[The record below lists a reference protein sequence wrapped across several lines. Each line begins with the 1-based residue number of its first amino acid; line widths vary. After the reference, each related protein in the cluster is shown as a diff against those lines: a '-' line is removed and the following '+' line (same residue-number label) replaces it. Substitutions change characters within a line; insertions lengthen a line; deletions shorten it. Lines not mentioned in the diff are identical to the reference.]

1 MARPQ
6 KRLTALAV
14 SKAKKPGI
22 YGDGGGLWLQVS
34 VFDTKSWLFRFMRN
48 GRARKMGLGALHT
61 VSLAEAREAALGCR
75 KLLLEG
81 IDPIEARNARRG
93 ALRAAN
99 ARQVTFR
106 QCAEKYI
113 AGHKAGWRS
122 ARHAEQWP
130 TSLEKFVYPFLGN
143 LPVDKIE
150 TAHIMKV
157 LEPIW
162 TVKPET
168 ASRVRGRI
176 ESVLDWAT
184 TRGFRKGENPARWK
198 GHLRNLLPARAKIAA
213 VEHHPA
219 LPYTDCPSFLAQLR
233 EAQGIGACALEFCI
247 LSAARS
253 GEVLGAKWSEIDLAA
268 RMWTVPAARM
278 KGGRVHR
285 VPLCD
290 RAIEILEGL
299 PREGDLI
306 FPLSRH
312 DLRRVLTRIRADIT
326 VHGFRSTFR
335 DWATEQTAYP
345 SEMCELALAHAVSNK
360 VEAAYRRGDMLDKRR
375 QLMNAWADYCA

>member
-1 MARPQ
+1 MPSAFLRCHPPESGLRLRLGSSLGAQDEMARPQ

-143 LPVDKIE
+143 LPVD
-150 TAHIMKV
+150 TDRNRAHY
-157 LEPIW
+157 EG
-162 TVKPET
+162 
-168 ASRVRGRI
+168 AGAD
-176 ESVLDWAT
+176 LD
-184 TRGFRKGENPARWK
+184 
-198 GHLRNLLPARAKIAA
+198 
-213 VEHHPA
+213 
-219 LPYTDCPSFLAQLR
+219 R
-233 EAQGIGACALEFCI
+233 EA
-247 LSAARS
+247 
-253 GEVLGAKWSEIDLAA
+253 
-268 RMWTVPAARM
+268 
-278 KGGRVHR
+278 
-285 VPLCD
+285 
-290 RAIEILEGL
+290 
-299 PREGDLI
+299 
-306 FPLSRH
+306 
-312 DLRRVLTRIRADIT
+312 
-326 VHGFRSTFR
+326 
-335 DWATEQTAYP
+335 
-345 SEMCELALAHAVSNK
+345 
-360 VEAAYRRGDMLDKRR
+360 
-375 QLMNAWADYCA
+375 

>member
-1 MARPQ
+1 
-6 KRLTALAV
+6 
-14 SKAKKPGI
+14 
-22 YGDGGGLWLQVS
+22 
-34 VFDTKSWLFRFMRN
+34 
-48 GRARKMGLGALHT
+48 MGLGALHT

-176 ESVLDWAT
+176 ELVFGLGND
-184 TRGFRKGENPARWK
+184 ARLSQRREP
-198 GHLRNLLPARAKIAA
+198 GPLERSP
-213 VEHHPA
+213 
-219 LPYTDCPSFLAQLR
+219 AQLAPR
-233 EAQGIGACALEFCI
+233 A
-247 LSAARS
+247 
-253 GEVLGAKWSEIDLAA
+253 SEDC
-268 RMWTVPAARM
+268 
-278 KGGRVHR
+278 GGRAPPCPAIPIAHHSSR
-285 VPLCD
+285 NCARRKALVPV
-290 RAIEILEGL
+290 R
-299 PREGDLI
+299 
-306 FPLSRH
+306 LSS
-312 DLRRVLTRIRADIT
+312 A
-326 VHGFRSTFR
+326 S
-335 DWATEQTAYP
+335 
-345 SEMCELALAHAVSNK
+345 LAL
-360 VEAAYRRGDMLDKRR
+360 RGRVKCWGRNGLKLILPLACGPFR
-375 QLMNAWADYCA
+375 QPA